1 MRFTPTRCAASARW
15 DGPGPTGASG
25 APKSLSTMTR
35 SFPSTLCALALLGL
49 TVSACSPVVATRG
62 NLTDPE
68 LVNQVK
74 PGVSR
79 REDVAAL
86 LGTPTSIGTFDENRW
101 YYIGQRTEQTA
112 FFQPEVAERRVVIVS
127 FDDQGTVG
135 EVKELDKTSGQQI
148 EMVDRATPTA
158 GRELGFLEQIVGNV
172 GRFSTG
178 QENKGP
184 GR

>member
-1 MRFTPTRCAASARW
+1 
-15 DGPGPTGASG
+15 
-25 APKSLSTMTR
+25 MTR
-35 SFPSTLCALALLGL
+35 SFSSTLCALAILGVA
-49 TVSACSPVVATRG
+49 VSACSPVVATRG

-79 REDVAAL
+79 RADVAAL

-112 FFQPEVAERRVVIVS
+112 FFQPEVAERRVVIVA
-127 FDDQGTVG
+127 FDDSGTVR
-135 EVKELDKTSGQQI
+135 EVRELDMSNGQDI
-148 EMVDRATPTA
+148 EMVERTTPTA

-172 GRFSTG
+172 GRFSAG
-178 QENKGP
+178 QDSKGP